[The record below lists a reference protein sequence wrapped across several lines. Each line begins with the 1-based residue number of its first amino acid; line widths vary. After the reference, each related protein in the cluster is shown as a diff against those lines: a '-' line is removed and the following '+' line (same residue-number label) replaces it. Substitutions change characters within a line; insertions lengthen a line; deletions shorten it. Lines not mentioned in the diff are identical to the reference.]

1 MALKML
7 GDHVLVKPDAE
18 EATRGGILL
27 PDTAREKPQRG
38 TVVSVGEGRRLDNG
52 KLVPLSVKVG
62 DRVIFSKY
70 GGTEV
75 KEDGEEYLVMGIDS
89 ILAKDA

>member
-7 GDHVLVKPDAE
+7 GDHVLVKADPE
-18 EATRGGILL
+18 ETTRGGILL

-38 TVVSVGEGRRLDNG
+38 TIVAVGEGRRLDNG
-52 KLVPLSVKVG
+52 KLVPLEVKAG

-75 KEDGEEYLVMGIDS
+75 KDGDQEYLVLGIDS
-89 ILAKDA
+89 VLAKDA

>member
-1 MALKML
+1 MALKVL
-7 GDHVLVKPDAE
+7 GDHVLIKADAE
-18 EATRGGILL
+18 ETTRGGILL

-38 TVVSVGEGRRLDNG
+38 TVIAVGEGRRLDNG
-52 KLVPLSVKVG
+52 KVVPLELKVG

-75 KEDGEEYLVMGIDS
+75 TDSGDELLVMGIDS
-89 ILAKDA
+89 VLAKDV

>member
-1 MALKML
+1 MALKVL
-7 GDHVLVKPDAE
+7 GDHVLVRPDEE

-38 TVVSVGEGRRLDNG
+38 TVMAVGEGRRLDNG
-52 KLVPLSVKVG
+52 KIVPLEVKVG

-70 GGTEV
+70 GGIEV
-75 KEDGEEYLVMGIDS
+75 KDGDEEYLVLGIDS
-89 ILAKDA
+89 VLAKNA

>member
-1 MALKML
+1 MALQAI
-7 GDHVLVKPDAE
+7 GDHVLVKPDE
-18 EATRGGILL
+18 EEKTRGGILL

-38 TVVSVGEGRRLDNG
+38 TVIAVGEGRRLDNG
-52 KLVPLSVKVG
+52 MLVPLEVKAG

-75 KEDGEEYLVMGIDS
+75 KDGDEEYLVLGIDS
-89 ILAKDA
+89 VLAKDA